1 MMKRACAM
9 TGALLCVG
17 AAPVSPNPS
26 LGKAEAACRPGE
38 TGPAL
43 LVTAIGL
50 KDRMGLLRAELYP
63 DNDNDFLQ
71 DDAILINQG
80 KTFRRSD
87 LTLTPTNTPTLC
99 LRLPAP
105 GRYALSLLHDR
116 DGNLKFGVFS
126 DGIGF
131 PGNPK
136 LSRSKPKAAS
146 ALVVAG
152 PGITRI
158 AIRMNYLHGLFSFG
172 PLEER

>member
-1 MMKRACAM
+1 MMMRTCLM
-9 TGALLCVG
+9 TGALLCIG

-26 LGKAEAACRPGE
+26 LGKAEAACRQGE
-38 TGPAL
+38 LGPAL

-50 KDRMGLLRAELYP
+50 KDRKGLLRAELYP

-80 KTFRRSD
+80 KTFRRAD
-87 LTLTPTNTPTLC
+87 LTLPLTKTPTLC
-99 LRLPAP
+99 LRVPAP
-105 GRYALSLLHDR
+105 GHYALSLLHDR
-116 DGNLKFGVFS
+116 DSNLKFGVFS

-131 PGNPK
+131 SGNPK
-136 LSRSKPKAAS
+136 LSRSKPKVAS

-158 AIRMNYLHGLFSFG
+158 TIRMNYLHGLFSFG
-172 PLEER
+172 PLEDR